1 MPQVLKT
8 ERITTNIKTKS
19 AVMMRQQGSITMGSA
34 VNVVTYKTFT
44 TAFGA
49 SPTVQLTSFKGTI
62 IRQAR
67 VPRAVAGSFAVM
79 AAGTPVYNAKVFM
92 WSAYGSV

>member
-8 ERITTNIKTKS
+8 ERITTNIITKS
-19 AVMMRQQGSITMGSA
+19 AVMMRQQGSLTMGSA
-34 VNVVTYKTFT
+34 VNAVTYKAFP
-44 TAFGA
+44 TAFNV
-49 SPTVQLTSFKGTI
+49 SPFVHLTSLKGTI
-62 IRQAR
+62 VNGYR
-67 VPRAVAGSFAVM
+67 VPRIVVGSFAAI